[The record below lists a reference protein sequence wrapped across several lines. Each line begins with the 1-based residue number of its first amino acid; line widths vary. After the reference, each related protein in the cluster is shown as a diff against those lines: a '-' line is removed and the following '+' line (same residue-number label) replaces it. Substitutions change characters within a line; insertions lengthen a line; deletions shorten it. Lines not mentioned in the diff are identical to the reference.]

1 MSWHLPRPFCPE
13 PCHVINHLPM
23 SFCLLVT
30 CNARC
35 TVPQCKYAGFQ
46 FATMCHP
53 PSPMMAPSCGRG
65 GSEASTGQRSED
77 EEKSGAGQLLAESA
91 TRNPVCAQ
99 ARCRAHRI
107 QPTLSPASV
116 VRPRGVA
123 GDHGGVQAVLEPGR
137 LSADCLGGRADVGV
151 GSVEAGGRR
160 RRR

>member
-1 MSWHLPRPFCPE
+1 MCGGSQSATLWHPLA
-13 PCHVINHLPM
+13 L
-23 SFCLLVT
+23 
-30 CNARC
+30 
-35 TVPQCKYAGFQ
+35 
-46 FATMCHP
+46 
-53 PSPMMAPSCGRG
+53 MAPSCGG
-65 GSEASTGQRSED
+65 VGLEAQTGQR
-77 EEKSGAGQLLAESA
+77 ARTRRNPGQDSQAESA